1 MKPTHYFAVLIRLFA
16 IALIVF
22 TVRQSSVL
30 VDALTGNDLQGYEV
44 SLVFAWISVLC
55 PLLVSLLL
63 WFFPMTVAASIIRP
77 ELDKAFE
84 PMGAAN
90 FLTVLV
96 LAIGLY
102 VIYFAISDTIYW
114 LTLWQMS
121 TGSNY
126 LESSPFGAES
136 KAAMFTTGI
145 ELVLASLFVFRAR
158 YVSALMLKL
167 TR

>member
-1 MKPTHYFAVLIRLFA
+1 MI
-16 IALIVF
+16 
-22 TVRQSSVL
+22 
-30 VDALTGNDLQGYEV
+30 
-44 SLVFAWISVLC
+44 
-55 PLLVSLLL
+55 
-63 WFFPMTVAASIIRP
+63 VAASIIRP

-102 VIYFAISDTIYW
+102 VSYFAISDAIYW

-121 TGSNY
+121 TGSDY
-126 LESSPFGAES
+126 LKSSPFGAES
-136 KAAMFTTGI
+136 KAAMFTTCI

-167 TR
+167 SR